1 MGEYAVRKSDNE
13 KIKIGTCNLMY
24 YLRYEQREEV
34 VPSYPLSLNELW
46 FRLSLRGEDGIL
58 PGDFEY
64 YGHGGS
70 HPLPFV
76 VKTDDKGNVPKEAEE
91 FYNELAELSVSEK
104 GIVQVRSEE
113 VGIMCNIPCF
123 HGYHGELPE
132 GMFYSSPKRNLLSV
146 FSVGVRD
153 EAKALI
159 GCTVCGNVIC
169 SVNVKEL
176 RYCVPKFDKDAEN
189 WERLIAQMEAINR
202 ELGIKK

>member
-1 MGEYAVRKSDNE
+1 MGEYAVRKNDKK

-24 YLRYEQREEV
+24 YLRYEQRKEV
-34 VPSYPLSLNELW
+34 VSDHPLQLNKLW
-46 FRLSLRGEDGIL
+46 FRLSLKEEDGIL

-70 HPLPFV
+70 HPLAFV
-76 VKTDDKGNVPKEAEE
+76 VKTDDKGNVIKEAEE
-91 FYNELAELSVSEK
+91 FYNELAERSVSEK

-123 HGYHGELPE
+123 HGYHGELPK

-146 FSVGVRD
+146 YSIGVRD
-153 EAKALI
+153 EAEALI
-159 GCTVCGNVIC
+159 GCTVCGNVVC
-169 SVNVKEL
+169 SVNIEGL

-189 WERLIAQMEAINR
+189 WERLIAQMETINR
-202 ELGIKK
+202 ELGIEK